1 MTGRK
6 GLDAADRNAPCRAE
20 RGNQPFPGLG
30 TGSGNAKY
38 RGLKYREKRN
48 FMEEFE
54 NKGGPGRTELEKI
67 GEFGLIERLTRD
79 LPLYHK
85 EHTLKG
91 VGDDA
96 AVLRIPEGH
105 VQLVSKDLLMEGVHF
120 DMTYCP
126 LKHLGYKAIAVNLSD
141 IAAMNG
147 KPLQVLVGIG
157 VSNRYSLEAL
167 EELYSGM
174 RLCCERYGVDL
185 VGGDTVSSRS
195 GLAISVTV
203 LGSAPEENVC
213 YRSGAKENDLLCV
226 SGDLGGAYAGLLLL
240 EREKREFL
248 ANPAVQPDFKDFSY
262 VLERQ
267 LKPEPR
273 LDMVDLL
280 ARLGVKPTS
289 MIDVSDGLASEILHL
304 SKESGCGFMLYQS
317 KIPVDAETCKALDMF
332 KILPE
337 VAALSGGEDYEL
349 LFTVSQADYP
359 KIKDSR
365 EIRIIG
371 HAVEAAQG
379 NYMVPEQGTLIP
391 LSAQGWQAFANRRPG
406 EAGENGEDGEDR
418 EAGSFSE

>member
-1 MTGRK
+1 
-6 GLDAADRNAPCRAE
+6 
-20 RGNQPFPGLG
+20 
-30 TGSGNAKY
+30 
-38 RGLKYREKRN
+38 
-48 FMEEFE
+48 MEDLE
-54 NKGGPGRTELEKI
+54 NKGGPGRTELEKL
-67 GEFGLIERLTRD
+67 GEFGLIERLTEG
-79 LPLYHK
+79 LPIHNR
-85 EHTLKG
+85 ECTLKG

-126 LKHLGYKAIAVNLSD
+126 LKHLGYKAVAVNLSD

-147 KPLQVLVGIG
+147 RPLQVLVGLA

-167 EELYSGM
+167 EELYAGV

-203 LGSAPEENVC
+203 LGSAPAERVC
-213 YRSGAKENDLLCV
+213 YRNGAKENDLLCV

-248 ANPAVQPDFKDFSY
+248 ANPSVQPDFKDFSY

-273 LDMVDLL
+273 LDIVDLL
-280 ARLGVKPTS
+280 TKIDVKPTS
-289 MIDVSDGLASEILHL
+289 MIDISDGLASEILHL
-304 SKESGCGFMLYQS
+304 SKDSGCGCMLYQS
-317 KIPVDAETCKALDMF
+317 KIPVDGETCKALDMF

-349 LFTVSQADYP
+349 LFTVRQADYE
-359 KIKDSR
+359 KIKDCR

-371 HAVEAAQG
+371 HMVEAAQG
-379 NYMVPEQGTLIP
+379 NYLVPEKGTMIP
-391 LSAQGWQAFANRRPG
+391 LTAQGWQAFANRKT
-406 EAGENGEDGEDR
+406 E
-418 EAGSFSE
+418 